1 MMNAETRR
9 KVVTVVSNIILA
21 IVLAAIAVLVI
32 YPLFYMVATSLKDYN
47 TYISNPFGI
56 DFSNLKFSNYT
67 EVMRANNILPAVIN
81 SAVLSVVSV
90 FLMVLWAAMASFGIG
105 VVKFKG
111 AGLIYFIAVSTMFF
125 TGEMVYIPLYLM
137 YWKLNLLNTFWVL
150 VIPYAVGL
158 SGLGV
163 IMGSGF
169 IRQIP
174 GEIHEAA
181 FLDGAGLSHLF
192 FRIDLP
198 MLKPI
203 LAMVAIM
210 QFQSTWSEFFW
221 PLITVIGNREVYT
234 LPLLLI
240 GFRAQDATYY
250 GQYCAGLTIMTVPI
264 VLVYCFFSKYF
275 MEGMAAGAVKG

>member
-1 MMNAETRR
+1 MINVETKR
-9 KVVTVVSNIILA
+9 KIVSLATTVILAIILA
-21 IVLAAIAVLVI
+21 VIALLVI

-56 DFSNLKFSNYT
+56 DFSNLKFSNYI
-67 EVMRANNILPAVIN
+67 EVMKVNDILPATLN
-81 SAVLSVVSV
+81 SAILALISVV
-90 FLMVLWAAMASFGIG
+90 LMVLWAALASFGIG

-111 AGLIYFIAVSTMFF
+111 AGIIYFVAVSTMFF

-150 VIPYAVGL
+150 VIPYMVGL

-169 IRQIP
+169 IKQIP

-181 FLDGAGLSHLF
+181 FLDGAGLSHIF
-192 FRIDLP
+192 FKIDLP

-221 PLITVIGNREVYT
+221 PLITVIGNREAYT